1 MNFSETNGSQ
11 NAYGTYLTDTVHVHG
26 PNITFS
32 SLATKSNAAKQT
44 TAMDSARLTCP
55 KMRTYSTDTTHV
67 HGPNLTFSFFATKS
81 KAPKQTTAMNF
92 SAINVPINA
101 YLLAVMSYIQQLPR
115 APHVICHRTH
125 VVLMTAPSKIG
136 IGKKPVLWLVM

>member
-55 KMRTYSTDTTHV
+55 KMRTYLTNTIHV
-67 HGPNLTFSFFATKS
+67 HGPNLTFSSFATKS
-81 KAPKQTTAMNF
+81 KAPKQTTAIYF
-92 SAINVPINA
+92 SEVNVSQNA
-101 YLLAVMSYIQQLPR
+101 YLFNGHDIWLRAKSYLLFLYCKGQSSEADGNNGFQR
-115 APHVICHRTH
+115 D
-125 VVLMTAPSKIG
+125 
-136 IGKKPVLWLVM
+136 